1 MRGSPYLAE
10 RISSRVGVLPVLLP
24 SLLLSFFFEPL
35 HLGAIKKYHFE
46 AADPIYNIQS
56 AIFNNC
62 IDSLPRYSKAFSGF
76 SQRHVGPFLHIY
88 KYKPTIDACQQKNA
102 SGRAL
107 LNIKR
112 VLQVSKRPAGRTG
125 LAEWKWNRGFFSLLL
140 PYRHH

>member
-1 MRGSPYLAE
+1 MGGSPYRAE
-10 RISSRVGVLPVLLP
+10 RLSSRVVALPVLFLGF
-24 SLLLSFFFEPL
+24 LVSFPL
-35 HLGAIKKYHFE
+35 ELFHLGAVKKDHFE
-46 AADPIYNIQS
+46 AADPVYNIQS

-102 SGRAL
+102 PGRAL
-107 LNIKR
+107 LNIKM
-112 VLQVSKRPAGRTG
+112 VLQVGKRPAGRTG